1 MGAGG
6 EAPPVKSEDVMILI
20 GSSIILTM
28 FFVQAW
34 SIPVEIECEEVECET
49 FEVKYDLSK
58 GDEFTLEILEGEIR
72 PTVILPDGSSDF
84 GTNQD
89 KEWDYTATTYG
100 VHTFQINAV
109 EESTIDYKISRG
121 IIFDYGMYL
130 IGILILGFGILKR
143 ITKEGS
149 DEPMEAL
156 LED

>member
-1 MGAGG
+1 
-6 EAPPVKSEDVMILI
+6 MISQREM
-20 GSSIILTM
+20 SS
-28 FFVQAW
+28 
-34 SIPVEIECEEVECET
+34 
-49 FEVKYDLSK
+49 
-58 GDEFTLEILEGEIR
+58 LEILEGEIR

-89 KEWDYTATTYG
+89 KEWDYTATTSG

-121 IIFDYGMYL
+121 IIFDYGLYL
-130 IGILILGFGILKR
+130 IGILILGFGVLKR
-143 ITKEGS
+143 ITKEQS